1 MITEPDTHP
10 GPRIRRPGPETQR
23 SKDQRPIRSPKP
35 TPPTAGPRGPMLGTI
50 NPRKA
55 VSRIGIRAEP
65 LAETRSDEHA
75 ALFLTRH
82 RGIPVGATGGTR
94 WSLQGIPI
102 GAPDDPGR
110 SPRGIPIGAP
120 GNTSRPHPCRQ
131 QATRARSAWKAEQ
144 YGITDHR
151 REPPRG
157 ADTPQPK
164 AGTLHMCTP
173 GRPQRAWALV
183 GRQCGLVRNSV
194 DRRGNRAQHRSDAEP
209 RLSELLRSDQ
219 GGSVERAPL
228 VGGAG
233 RHRNRVGL

>member
-1 MITEPDTHP
+1 
-10 GPRIRRPGPETQR
+10 
-23 SKDQRPIRSPKP
+23 
-35 TPPTAGPRGPMLGTI
+35 MLGTI

-75 ALFLTRH
+75 AFFSRATGESQSVPPGNPVGTFRESQSEPPA
-82 RGIPVGATGGTR
+82 IPVGA
-94 WSLQGIPI
+94 
-102 GAPDDPGR
+102 
-110 SPRGIPIGAP
+110 P
-120 GNTSRPHPCRQ
+120 GNPNRPHPRRQ
-131 QATRARSAWKAEQ
+131 QATRARSAWKAGQ

-164 AGTLHMCTP
+164 AGTRHMCMP

-183 GRQCGLVRNSV
+183 GRQRGLVRNSV

-209 RLSELLRSDQ
+209 RLSELLRPDQ